1 MDIVTGFM
9 IWAAEAS
16 TLGVLLWTRW
26 YYERQ
31 PYYLSWGGGFLLHG
45 AGVALIALRGSTP
58 DFVSIEVANTA
69 ALTGIGLWIAGMLQF
84 DNKRVEP
91 FVAIPALVWIAG
103 MFLTPVRET
112 FAYRVALF
120 NVAAAIGYGIL
131 IAVTLYR
138 QPGSRFT
145 RKVFSGFV
153 GLQVLSSLA
162 VAGMALISQPSDF
175 DTNARGLW
183 LLITAALCFVA
194 CVMSC
199 ARLINER
206 SEAKLKALALTD
218 PLTGVLNRRGLIDE
232 FHRLQK
238 NDCADKPL
246 IALLQFD
253 LDSFKQINDR
263 CGHQAG
269 DAVLVAFSSVGQ
281 MSLRGRGQF
290 GRMGGEEFAS
300 ILRVADMVE
309 AASIAEAVR
318 TTLKR
323 QPIDI
328 GNHKLKVTVSTGI
341 SFAPASVANLDV
353 LLSSATGLSM
363 PQRLPGGTV
372 RRSAMTARSPS
383 CRRSTAPN
391 RTRRPRRR
399 SQPAGCSAEA
409 NGGDRPPLTIF
420 RSLEPEAPAP
430 KAFTDTLSHHS
441 SPATSASEKNAI
453 AIGT

>member
-26 YYERQ
+26 FYERQ
-31 PYYLSWGGGFLLHG
+31 SYYLTWGGGFLLHG
-45 AGVALIALRGSTP
+45 AGIALIAFRGAVP
-58 DFVSIEVANTA
+58 DFISIELANTA
-69 ALTGIGLWIAGMLQF
+69 ALAGIGLWVAGMLQF
-84 DNKRVEP
+84 DGRRVEP
-91 FVAIPALVWIAG
+91 FVAIPALIWIAG
-103 MFLTPVRET
+103 MFLNPIRET

-120 NVAAAIGYGIL
+120 NVAAAVGYSVL
-131 IAVTLYR
+131 IAITLYR
-138 QPGSRFT
+138 QTGSTFT
-145 RKVFSGFV
+145 RRVFSGFV
-153 GLQVLSSLA
+153 GLQTLSSLT
-162 VAGMALISQPSDF
+162 VGVMALINQPEAF
-175 DTNARGLW
+175 DSNSRSPW
-183 LLITAALCFVA
+183 LLMTAALCFVA
-194 CVMSC
+194 SVMSC
-199 ARLINER
+199 AKLINER

-253 LDSFKQINDR
+253 LDSFKQINDL

-323 QPIDI
+323 QPLDI
-328 GNHKLKVTVSTGI
+328 GQHKLTVTVSTGI
-341 SFAPASVANLDV
+341 AFAGAENANLDV
-353 LLSSATGLSM
+353 LLSSADRALYAAKAAG
-363 PQRLPGGTV
+363 RD
-372 RRSAMTARSPS
+372 RSAIGDAGEITIVPS
-383 CRRSTAPN
+383 ID
-391 RTRRPRRR
+391 RTEPDM
-399 SQPAGCSAEA
+399 ADLDGEA
-409 NGGDRPPLTIF
+409 NRQVAALKRI
-420 RSLEPEAPAP
+420 A
-430 KAFTDTLSHHS
+430 
-441 SPATSASEKNAI
+441 
-453 AIGT
+453 AIGH